1 MVLAIEALG
10 WGLSAAVFR
19 DLQTA
24 VIIWPSSDE
33 SYFGKDGVIV
43 SPIILRTDIQSVLSD
58 ECELVSNRPAA
69 LPSYA
74 AQRPRHSFSGISQI
88 KSPRSTISNATI

>member
-1 MVLAIEALG
+1 VVLAIEALG

-33 SYFGKDGVIV
+33 SYFGEDQGEIR
-43 SPIILRTDIQSVLSD
+43 LTERL
-58 ECELVSNRPAA
+58 PADA
-69 LPSYA
+69 GRFP
-74 AQRPRHSFSGISQI
+74 F
-88 KSPRSTISNATI
+88 